1 MLDKFKFDMD
11 QLEYLNKVLDFGPPL
26 KYHILTTA
34 YTVERISVW
43 VTNVEDRLEALAFK
57 GNQMPSARAE
67 GILYRMTDDE
77 VYELDAQRRVG
88 LDCERK
94 FMQVIIPIRPPID
107 KSAGFDAQL
116 NPPPYPT
123 IMANVYIARNAAW
136 NGKMANDL
144 TTITD
149 SGKIEKLNFHL
160 ASRIVDNDPLF
171 NNRFSVIPPPTL
183 YHPVGFPSPRI
194 VKHVKKRNKSEMRKL
209 WFKNFFRDDD
219 E

>member
-1 MLDKFKFDMD
+1 MLSKPPFDMT

-26 KYHILTTA
+26 RYHVLCTA

-43 VTNVEDRLEALAFK
+43 ITHVEDRMEALAFQ

-67 GILYRMTDDE
+67 GLLYRMTDDE
-77 VYELDAQRRVG
+77 VYELDKIRRVG

-94 FMQVIIPIRPPID
+94 FMQVIVPFRPAID
-107 KSAGFDAQL
+107 KANGFDAQL

-136 NGKMANDL
+136 NGRMADDL
-144 TTITD
+144 TTISS
-149 SGKIEKLNFHL
+149 SGRIEKLNFRL
-160 ASRIVDNDPLF
+160 ASRIVDNDPLL

-183 YHPVGFPSPRI
+183 YHPVGFLSPRI
-194 VKHVKKRNKSEMRKL
+194 TKHVKRRNKSTMRKL
-209 WFKNFFRDDD
+209 WFKNFFRDD